1 MYQVEQGSAEQ
12 GSPRMLCALWALL
25 AVAVP
30 GIGAVAQSTQE
41 LGASV
46 ADERVQYAAIPKRIS
61 DFTLTDHAAKPFT
74 SRDLLGRTSLVF
86 FGFTNCQSV
95 CPPTMTRLR
104 QVARALAG
112 ESAPFA
118 NVLVSVDA
126 ERDTPAAM
134 ARFLEPFMPGF
145 VGLTGDAAVVR
156 GLAGDFSAVFFKG
169 MPTDTKGGY
178 NVEHTP
184 QVYLVDREGRL
195 RATFYNAS
203 VEAMVDAARRVM
215 RDG

>member
-1 MYQVEQGSAEQ
+1 
-12 GSPRMLCALWALL
+12 MLCALWALL
-25 AVAVP
+25 AVGVTGMP
-30 GIGAVAQSTQE
+30 AVAETTSDPA
-41 LGASV
+41 ASV
-46 ADERVQYAAIPKRIS
+46 ADERVQYAAVPSRIS
-61 DFTLTDHAAKPFT
+61 DFNLTDHTTRSFT

-95 CPPTMTRLR
+95 CPPTMTKLR
-104 QVARALAG
+104 QVARALAD
-112 ESAPFA
+112 EKAPFT

-184 QVYLVDREGRL
+184 QVYLVDRRGRL

-203 VEAMVDAARRVM
+203 IDAMVDATRRVM
-215 RDG
+215 LDD